1 MDCEF
6 ISVSGQPT
14 SKVSLAA
21 VANDPEI
28 VHALHSLGIKTLSFE
43 DNNLQNE
50 VSRHTDML
58 LCHPGGNT
66 VFVAPSQDVSAL
78 QKEGFSVLFSDTL
91 QKAYPDDVKLNCA
104 VSDKFFVC
112 NEKSIDKKLYSFL
125 IKTNRSLILTLQGYT
140 KCSLCFI
147 RENAA
152 ITDDISVFNALTRHG
167 IDTLLI
173 SKGDIFLSDKHYGF
187 FGGCTGKTDRDTLGI
202 TGELKYHKDCE
213 KITFFCKK
221 HEVKILE
228 LKKGKLT
235 DIGGIIPLKQYK

>member
-6 ISVSGQPT
+6 ISVPGQPT
-14 SKVSLAA
+14 SRVSLAA

-28 VHALHSLGIKTLSFE
+28 VHALHSLNIKTLSFE

-58 LCHPGGNT
+58 LCHTGGNT

-78 QKEGFSVLFSDTL
+78 QKEGFSVFYSDTL
-91 QKAYPDDVKLNCA
+91 QKDYPDDVKLNCA

-125 IKTNRSLILTLQGYT
+125 IKTNRSPILTLQGYT

-167 IDTLLI
+167 IDSLLI
-173 SKGDIFLSDKHYGF
+173 SKGDIFLSDRHYGF

-213 KITFFCKK
+213 KITLFCKK